1 MNFHYKRQ
9 FMILIIRK
17 IALSAHRR
25 FALAGLFL
33 LICLAVAP
41 LHRAAAQNDTV
52 PSKPKREREWKLS
65 DYLQIHGFVDTQ
77 YGHEWQRENAG
88 ALTQS
93 DVIMLRRA
101 RFEFSGKFHPML
113 DFRLQADLA
122 FTPRLLDA
130 WLRVKFCKYAHLW
143 IGQIKT
149 PYTMDNFLTPLDLE
163 FVELSQSVAAL
174 AGFVDVSGIPEYAN
188 GLEIGAML
196 SGTLADYERN
206 GERIPILNYY
216 AGIFGGAGINIRK
229 DNLSKDF
236 SARLDFFPFVKNFR
250 LSGSVYY
257 GNYPLFPERNAP
269 RHRWSA
275 GAEYSGKHWTARAE
289 YLQGKTGVENQQFT
303 FPEDSVYIVNTQG
316 LYAFVGYWFYTGW
329 GKKSAMTQRIRPLFR
344 YDYIVRDRQIPS
356 TTAHYFSFDL
366 EWWPEEHVRVH
377 LDYTLKRR
385 AEYQK
390 LGHALAAKVTVRF

>member
-1 MNFHYKRQ
+1 MRYLKPP
-9 FMILIIRK
+9 
-17 IALSAHRR
+17 LSSF
-25 FALAGLFL
+25 FATFCLLFVL
-33 LICLAVAP
+33 MASVVP
-41 LHRAAAQNDTV
+41 FSSVSAQSDTLTG
-52 PSKPKREREWKLS
+52 KQKKERVWKLS

-77 YGHEWQRENAG
+77 YGHDWQREDDG
-88 ALTQS
+88 TLTQS

-101 RFEFSGKFHPML
+101 RFDFSGKFHPML

-149 PYTMDNFLTPLDLE
+149 PYTMDNFLSPLDLE
-163 FVELSQSVAAL
+163 FVELSHSVAAL

-196 SGTLADYERN
+196 SGTLADYKR
-206 GERIPILNYY
+206 GDERIPILNYY

-236 SARLDFFPFVKNFR
+236 SASLDFYPFVKNFR

-257 GNYPLFPERNAP
+257 GNYPLYKERNAP
-269 RHRWSA
+269 RNRWSG
-275 GAEYSGKHWTARAE
+275 GAEYLGKHWTARAE
-289 YLQGKTGVENQQFT
+289 YLQGTTGIAEDDPTTV
-303 FPEDSVYIVNTQG
+303 DSVYLVKTRG
-316 LYAFVGYWFYTGW
+316 LYAFVGYWFYAGW
-329 GKKSAMTQRIRPLFR
+329 GSKSNVQQRIRPLFR
-344 YDYIVRDRQIPS
+344 YDYYVHDRQIPE

-385 AEYQK
+385 AAYEK
-390 LGHALAAKVTVRF
+390 LGHSMAAKVSVQF

>member
-1 MNFHYKRQ
+1 MNN
-9 FMILIIRK
+9 IRK
-17 IALSAHRR
+17 VSYSCFVLLSIV
-25 FALAGLFL
+25 FAFVLSF
-33 LICLAVAP
+33 CP
-41 LHRAAAQNDTV
+41 LNHAFGQTDTL
-52 PSKPKREREWKLS
+52 SGKQKKERDWKIS
-65 DYLQIHGFVDTQ
+65 DFIQIHGFVDTQ
-77 YGHEWQRENAG
+77 YGHEWQLENDG
-88 ALTQS
+88 TLTQS

-101 RFEFSGKFHPML
+101 RFEFSGKFHPMI
-113 DFRLQADLA
+113 DFRLQADMA
-122 FTPRLLDA
+122 FTPRLMDA

-149 PYTMDNFLTPLDLE
+149 PYTMDNFLTPLELE

-196 SGTLADYERN
+196 SGTLVDYKQ
-206 GERIPILNYY
+206 GDERIPILKYY

-236 SARLDFFPFVKNFR
+236 SARLDFYPFVKNFR

-257 GNYPLFPERNAP
+257 GNYQLYKERNAP
-269 RHRWSA
+269 RNRWSA
-275 GAEYSGKHWTARAE
+275 GTEYLGKHWTARAE
-289 YLQGKTGVENQQFT
+289 YLQGITGIAEDDPMT
-303 FPEDSVYIVNTQG
+303 LDSVYLVKTRG
-316 LYAFVGYWFYTGW
+316 LYAFVGYWFYMGW
-329 GKKSAMTQRIRPLFR
+329 GSKSNVQQRIRPLFR
-344 YDYIVRDRQIPS
+344 YDYYVRDRQIPE

-385 AEYQK
+385 AAYEK
-390 LGHALAAKVTVRF
+390 LGHLLAAKVSVRF

>member
-1 MNFHYKRQ
+1 
-9 FMILIIRK
+9 
-17 IALSAHRR
+17 
-25 FALAGLFL
+25 
-33 LICLAVAP
+33 
-41 LHRAAAQNDTV
+41 
-52 PSKPKREREWKLS
+52 
-65 DYLQIHGFVDTQ
+65 
-77 YGHEWQRENAG
+77 
-88 ALTQS
+88 
-93 DVIMLRRA
+93 
-101 RFEFSGKFHPML
+101 
-113 DFRLQADLA
+113 
-122 FTPRLLDA
+122 
-130 WLRVKFCKYAHLW
+130 
-143 IGQIKT
+143 
-149 PYTMDNFLTPLDLE
+149 MDNFLTPLDLE

-236 SARLDFFPFVKNFR
+236 SARLDFYPFVKNFR

-303 FPEDSVYIVNTQG
+303 FPEDSVYIVNSQG

-344 YDYIVRDRQIPS
+344 YDYFVRDRQIPS
-356 TTAHYFSFDL
+356 TTAHYFSFGL

-385 AEYQK
+385 AEYQN
-390 LGHALAAKVTVRF
+390 LGHSMAAKVSVRF